1 MKVAVTQLEMDGP
14 ARWMG
19 KENQHAKL
27 SVTDGNTSVDAVFW
41 NAAEKTLP
49 EGRFDLAA
57 APEINN
63 WRGRSSIQLK
73 ILDWRPS
80 A

>member
-1 MKVAVTQLEMDGP
+1 MGFLPDDDREYLTGKGVPFEEVEDGGKKGVILK
-14 ARWMG
+14 ARP
-19 KENQHAKL
+19 
-27 SVTDGNTSVDAVFW
+27 
-41 NAAEKTLP
+41 LP

-57 APEINN
+57 APEINTWN
-63 WRGRSSIQLK
+63 GRRSIQLK